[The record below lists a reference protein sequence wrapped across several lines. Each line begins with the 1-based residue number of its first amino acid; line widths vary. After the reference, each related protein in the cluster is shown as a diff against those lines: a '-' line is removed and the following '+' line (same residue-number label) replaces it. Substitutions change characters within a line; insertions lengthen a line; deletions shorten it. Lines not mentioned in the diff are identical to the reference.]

1 MAWYSKAIEA
11 RPGGRVEGILHKMR
25 GPARPHRFRWG
36 PAPPPAQSELV
47 LTPVEAWIRAD
58 LATAIARCRES
69 GALVLMHDYPIDD
82 VRSDVL
88 RAIASENQVPFVDHH
103 LLPAPGRPE
112 KISPRTR
119 TAMTWAM
126 GSWPGT

>member
-1 MAWYSKAIEA
+1 
-11 RPGGRVEGILHKMR
+11 
-25 GPARPHRFRWG
+25 
-36 PAPPPAQSELV
+36 
-47 LTPVEAWIRAD
+47 VEAWIRAD

-103 LLPAPGRPE
+103 PSFRALAEPE
-112 KISPRTR
+112 KYFAPDTHCNDLGYEVMARDLKPKVLEMLSSKPPR
-119 TAMTWAM
+119 
-126 GSWPGT
+126 G